1 MRKLLILVGT
11 PLLLLAAGSLMMDMQ
26 TSAPGDQPRRG
37 DSQSAP
43 RYTIRNAE
51 WTRLGSNGKTEFR
64 INADRIDYYDDESA
78 RMTNVAMDGLAEGK
92 GPWRLTSPLGQMP
105 AHDKRIL
112 LTKPVVITGAMQQGG
127 PVKMVTDQLWVDSA
141 KTQLYTDAPVL
152 LTRGNQ
158 QASAIGLNAD
168 WAGQHLQLLR
178 DVKVLYV
185 PNG

>member
-78 RMTNVAMDGLAEGK
+78 RMTVPKVAQVRTEASTRFVFRRAAANLVCQ
-92 GPWRLTSPLGQMP
+92 S
-105 AHDKRIL
+105 
-112 LTKPVVITGAMQQGG
+112 
-127 PVKMVTDQLWVDSA
+127 SA
-141 KTQLYTDAPVL
+141 Q
-152 LTRGNQ
+152 
-158 QASAIGLNAD
+158 
-168 WAGQHLQLLR
+168 
-178 DVKVLYV
+178 
-185 PNG
+185 